1 MVFLSLTIYLQFVP
15 SAIQLVHSSTQ
26 QNLVN
31 ALLMEFHSFSAVI
44 VAGMMAGRT
53 FYQSQIIRSLFPSRD
68 WREAAA
74 LTSTEWSSFYAFCCC
89 FGRTSAV
96 NVKGAIQSVSKF
108 VFDPV
113 SVRSMCIP

>member
-31 ALLMEFHSFSAVI
+31 ALLMEFHSYNTVI

-53 FYQSQIIRSLFPSRD
+53 FWETQIIRS
-68 WREAAA
+68 
-74 LTSTEWSSFYAFCCC
+74 
-89 FGRTSAV
+89 
-96 NVKGAIQSVSKF
+96 
-108 VFDPV
+108 
-113 SVRSMCIP
+113 